1 MKFVKEGKTFMNN
14 HITLKQVKER
24 LEEANLEFEALD
36 LGGGFSIICTAR
48 GGRILGPFENENGE
62 SFTWLNPAF
71 KSEEKFAEFLKN
83 EDWNMGGDRMWCLP
97 EMPFFV
103 EKRNDFF
110 NRYVVQK
117 ELDPGNYALDSDG
130 KCVSMG
136 QTVKLGTFEAGGAV
150 KEFTLGREIRS
161 AANPLNNSDKAEEL
175 MHGVKYCGIL
185 QRVKMNVLDSDETLY
200 LEPWLLTQ
208 INPSGELI
216 VPTVSKAEYI
226 DYYEPVPQDYT
237 DIKENLTRLKVTG
250 DLRYKV
256 GFKASQLTGR
266 SGYIGMLSDGRAYLF
281 FRNYFNNPSAV
292 YCGDPYASPGL
303 YGCSLYLYNGHT
315 AQGGFSEFEHC
326 SSTVSGDTGI
336 RKSDE
341 MSGYYFYIGSK
352 SAVEKIAEELI

>member
-1 MKFVKEGKTFMNN
+1 MGFIEERKIFMNN
-14 HITLKQVKER
+14 HITLKKVKER
-24 LEEANLEFEALD
+24 LTEAKLEFKALD
-36 LGGGFSIICTAR
+36 LGGGFCIICTAR
-48 GGRILGPFENENGE
+48 GGRILGPFENEDGE
-62 SFTWLNPAF
+62 SLTWLNPAF
-71 KSEEKFAEFLKN
+71 ESKERFAEFLN
-83 EDWNMGGDRMWCLP
+83 DDDWNLGGDRMWCLP

-103 EKRNDFF
+103 KKRNDFF
-110 NRYVVQK
+110 DTYVVQK

-136 QTVKLGTFEAGGAV
+136 QSVRLSTFETGGVV
-150 KEFTLGREIRS
+150 KEFTLGREIRN
-161 AANPLNNSDKAEEL
+161 AANPLDNSDKAAEL
-175 MHGVKYCGIL
+175 MQGVKYCGIL
-185 QRVKMNVLDSDETLY
+185 QTVKMNVLDSDETLY

-208 INPSGELI
+208 INPSGNLI

-226 DYYEPVPQDYT
+226 DYYEPVPQDYI
-237 DIKENLTRLKVTG
+237 DIKEKSTRLKVTG

-266 SGYIGMLSDGRAYLF
+266 SGYIGMLPDGRAYLF

-292 YCGDPYASPGL
+292 YCGDPYAKPGL

-326 SSTVSGDTGI
+326 SSTVSGDTGVNE
-336 RKSDE
+336 SSE
-341 MSGYYFYIGSK
+341 LSGYYFYIGKK

>member
-1 MKFVKEGKTFMNN
+1 MNS

-24 LEEANLEFEALD
+24 LEEAVLEFKTLD

-48 GGRILGPFENENGE
+48 GGRILGPFENDDGE
-62 SFTWLNPAF
+62 SLTWLNPAF
-71 KSEEKFAEFLKN
+71 ENKERFAEFLKN

-103 EKRNDFF
+103 KKRNDFF
-110 NRYVVQK
+110 DTYIVQK
-117 ELDPGNYALDSDG
+117 ELDPGSYSLDCDG

-136 QTVKLGTFEAGGAV
+136 QAVKLGTFEAGGTV
-150 KEFTLGREIRS
+150 KEFTLGRTIIS
-161 AANPLNNSDKAEEL
+161 AANPLNNSDKAEKL
-175 MHGVKYCGIL
+175 MQNVKYCGIL
-185 QRVKMNVLDSDETLY
+185 QRVEMNVLDSDETLY

-208 INPSGELI
+208 INPLGELI
-216 VPTVSKAEYI
+216 IPTVSKAEYI
-226 DYYEPVPQDYT
+226 DYYEPVPHDYI
-237 DIKENLTRLKVTG
+237 DINKKLTRLKVTG
-250 DLRYKV
+250 DVRYKV

-266 SGYIGMLSDGRAYLF
+266 SGYIGTLSDGRAYLF
-281 FRNYFNNPSAV
+281 FRNYFNNPSSV
-292 YCGDPYASPGL
+292 YCGDPYAKPGL

-341 MSGYYFYIGSK
+341 MSGYYFYIGNK